1 MPSFNH
7 SPPGVQSRFARVSK
21 LFLKNLRQNVL
32 TKNILFIFVSRF
44 DTKTI
49 TNLI

>member
-7 SPPGVQSRFARVSK
+7 SPPGVQSLFARLSK
-21 LFLKNLRQNVL
+21 LFLKNKRQNVL

-44 DTKTI
+44 DTKTSL
-49 TNLI
+49 NLI